1 MSVTLCFEAL
11 TFEFDCL
18 AENYKMIEI
27 HKYLIGA
34 LVICM
39 TLSAYSTLKNWNKA
53 LDNQFADIWMENNGW
68 ENTTYLYGTASY
80 GFNYYVSHADG
91 YRDGYLNNATTSVDN
106 NNLPLCFWAWRTN
119 WGGDGWQ
126 STIDRAK
133 ELGYTVT
140 IYKDYGYSG
149 QLAFCSYDGELI
161 E

>member
-1 MSVTLCFEAL
+1 MFYDEKVVNIRNTSITAPVKQTQDINSLFVRKIISYMRDGCKILDIGTGNGFVL
-11 TFEFDCL
+11 KQIY
-18 AENYKMIEI
+18 ENSDIK
-27 HKYLIGA
+27 
-34 LVICM
+34 
-39 TLSAYSTLKNWNKA
+39 STLTGVDNSKEMVKAARKNIGGIA
-53 LDNQFADIWMENNGW
+53 HIVEG
-68 ENTTYLYGTASY
+68 
-80 GFNYYVSHADG
+80 
-91 YRDGYLNNATTSVDN
+91 DN

-119 WGGDGWQ
+119 LGGDGWQ